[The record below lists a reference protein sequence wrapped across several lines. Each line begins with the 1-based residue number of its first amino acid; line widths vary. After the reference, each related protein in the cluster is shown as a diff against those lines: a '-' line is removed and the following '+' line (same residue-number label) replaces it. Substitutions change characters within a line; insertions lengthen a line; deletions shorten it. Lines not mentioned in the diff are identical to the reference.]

1 MEFIRPQW
9 QVPNS
14 VHALSTTRIG
24 GFSQTPYGSLN
35 LGDHVGDEHIQVLK
49 NRELLRTQL
58 PSDPIWLKQ
67 IHGVAV
73 SNAESRS
80 LGLSGPIEAD
90 AIVTKTPN
98 EVLAILTADCLPVL
112 FAAKDGSVIGA
123 AHAGWR
129 GLCSGVLENTVKEML
144 LLEKHLV
151 ASDVYA
157 WFGPAIGPNAFE
169 VGDDVYQAFANSGI
183 ELASDD
189 FVPIV
194 GKPGKYLA
202 NLYALAAARLQ
213 AVGLMRISGGQMC
226 TFHDSRQFFSY
237 RRDGVTGRSASLIWI
252 SE

>member
-1 MEFIRPQW
+1 
-9 QVPNS
+9 
-14 VHALSTTRIG
+14 
-24 GFSQTPYGSLN
+24 
-35 LGDHVGDEHIQVLK
+35 
-49 NRELLRTQL
+49 
-58 PSDPIWLKQ
+58 
-67 IHGVAV
+67 
-73 SNAESRS
+73 
-80 LGLSGPIEAD
+80 
-90 AIVTKTPN
+90 
-98 EVLAILTADCLPVL
+98 
-112 FAAKDGSVIGA
+112 
-123 AHAGWR
+123 
-129 GLCSGVLENTVKEML
+129 ML

-213 AVGLMRISGGQMC
+213 AVGLMRIAGGRMC

>member
-1 MEFIRPQW
+1 MEFILPQW
-9 QVPNS
+9 QAPTS
-14 VHALSTTRIG
+14 IRALSTTRIG
-24 GFSQTPYGSLN
+24 GVSQAPYESFN
-35 LGDHVGDEHIQVLK
+35 LGDHVGDELNHVQK
-49 NRELLRTQL
+49 NRKSLRAQL
-58 PSDPIWLKQ
+58 PSEPIWLKQ
-67 IHGVAV
+67 VHGIAV
-73 SNAESRS
+73 STPLGRS
-80 LGLSGPIEAD
+80 ISLDAGIEAD
-90 AIVTKTPN
+90 AIVSNVPG

-144 LLEKHLV
+144 ILGSHLE
-151 ASDVYA
+151 ASDLCV
-157 WFGPAIGPNAFE
+157 WLGPAIGPDAFE
-169 VGDDVYQAFANSGI
+169 VGDDVYEAFASSAI

-202 NLYALAAARLQ
+202 NLYALASARLC
-213 AVGLMRISGGQMC
+213 AVGVVQIDGGQMC
-226 TFHDSRQFFSY
+226 TFHDSQQFFSY